1 MAEHAEVEYATAT
14 GNDYPAHEETYE
26 SFIKATVVGTNAVI
40 NIVVALAVGGV
51 TDHWL
56 TTIAL
61 VVVALATAGIGMAGS
76 NIPGVVVLLIGLF
89 CLYGLS

>member
-14 GNDYPAHEETYE
+14 GNDYPAHEGTYE
-26 SFIKATVVGTNAVI
+26 SFIKATVVGTIAVI

-61 VVVALATAGIGMAGS
+61 VVVAIATAGIGLAGS
-76 NIPGVVVLLIGLF
+76 NIPGIVVLLIGVF